1 MSLDSKF
8 SKLEEHKD
16 SKTEVNKFNEAEHKN
31 QTRRTITLV
40 FLIGFFLSIGLCF
53 WAVTNY
59 NHHLIQLTVETKD
72 LSCKTLKLW
81 EIKEI
86 LSIILSALASSV
98 GFVLGYYFKEQSS

>member
-81 EIKEI
+81 EIK
-86 LSIILSALASSV
+86 V
-98 GFVLGYYFKEQSS
+98 M